1 MKLDFIINLKEITT
15 CISLLGVIS
24 SSSSSSVSNAYS
36 DAARFAKFALLL
48 TIFTSEEIQIL
59 NSKYL

>member
-1 MKLDFIINLKEITT
+1 LIFIINLKEITT

-24 SSSSSSVSNAYS
+24 SSSVSNAYA
-36 DAARFAKFALLL
+36 DAARFAKIALLL

-59 NSKYL
+59 NPKYL